1 MSNRNTPSNKVY
13 QKKKKEKKA
22 KLKLY
27 DGQPRLNEGR
37 KLKQNVLDIGGI
49 I

>member
-13 QKKKKEKKA
+13 QKKKEKKA

-27 DGQPRLNEGR
+27 DGQSRLNEGR